1 MAKCASCG
9 QMILFGGIDS
19 GGLKFCNR
27 KCLERAKVL
36 SAADAVPDEAIEHLA
51 RQIHAGPC
59 PRCNGPGPVDVHV
72 AYWVW
77 SALAFTRWGNWR
89 QVCCRR
95 CAVKGQIGRLVTTGL
110 FGWWGFPWGIVFTPV
125 QFGRTV
131 IAMFSPPKPAFPSA
145 QLWQVA
151 RVYLASQPRPVTAD
165 ATAAPEPEAEPV
177 PETWEEW
184 V

>member
-1 MAKCASCG
+1 MAACAHCG
-9 QMILFGGIDS
+9 TTILFGGQNA
-19 GGLKFCNR
+19 GGLKFCSK
-27 KCLERAKVL
+27 KCLDRSNIAV
-36 SAADAVPDEAIEHLA
+36 AIQVPDEAVEVLA

-59 PRCNGPGPVDVHV
+59 PRCQGPGPVDVHH

-77 SALAFTRWGNWR
+77 SALAFTRWGSWK

-95 CAVKGQIGRLVTTGL
+95 CAVKSQAGKLVTTGL
-110 FGWWGFPWGIVFTPV
+110 FGWWGFPWGIVMTPV

-131 IAMFSPPKPAFPSA
+131 KALFSPPKPTYPSA
-145 QLWQVA
+145 QLFHVA
-151 RVYLASQPRPVTAD
+151 RVYLASQPRV
-165 ATAAPEPEAEPV
+165 AAASEPEQPPV